1 MTYNPEKDMPTTL
14 QEWNTLIDHFTNKS
28 ATEHASAVAAA
39 KAQAEATFDAG
50 RDALREKMIAELEAN
65 LAAERIETP
74 DGPVPLSEAD
84 YKKLWSAGISAI
96 DAQLAKAR
104 EEAIQQ
110 AAMNVE
116 PLKDKEHW
124 KQLYMS
130 AGYYPQPEPEQPA
143 PTFAELKAQKK
154 AELDAAFHTACQHP
168 VVMTADGWPADAN
181 ETANRNVQGLITTME
196 ATGSATVQFCD
207 AENSFHEVS
216 LEQLRAIQL
225 AIIEKGQALYAQKWS
240 FRTAI
245 DAAEDEAALA
255 EIQIAFA

>member
-1 MTYNPEKDMPTTL
+1 M
-14 QEWNTLIDHFTNKS
+14 
-28 ATEHASAVAAA
+28 
-39 KAQAEATFDAG
+39 
-50 RDALREKMIAELEAN
+50 
-65 LAAERIETP
+65 
-74 DGPVPLSEAD
+74 
-84 YKKLWSAGISAI
+84 
-96 DAQLAKAR
+96 
-104 EEAIQQ
+104 
-110 AAMNVE
+110 
-116 PLKDKEHW
+116 
-124 KQLYMS
+124 
-130 AGYYPQPEPEQPA
+130 PEQPA

-154 AELDAAFHTACQHP
+154 SDLDAAFHTACQHP